1 MLIPVYNEKYT
12 VEQLVD
18 AVLQVP
24 LPAGMQKELIL
35 VDDAS
40 TDGTAEI
47 LEELIQ
53 RRPGLRLLRHPV
65 NQGKGRRFARPS
77 STRPAM

>member
-35 VDDAS
+35 LDDAS

-53 RRPGLRLLRHPV
+53 RRPGLRLLRHRV